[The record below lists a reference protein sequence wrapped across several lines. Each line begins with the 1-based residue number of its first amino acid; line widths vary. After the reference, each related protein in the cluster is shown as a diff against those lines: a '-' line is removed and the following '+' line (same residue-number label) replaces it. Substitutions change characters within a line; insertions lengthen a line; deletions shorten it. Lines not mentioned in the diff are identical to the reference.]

1 MNPQL
6 QKIDNLIDAKTR
18 FVDQLDKSNIAKNK
32 EAGIESPK
40 PINSFQQL
48 ISAVITPKVQAITSK
63 FGHLSGF
70 IGGASGGLSGGHGSS
85 DGGSGQSAGIGNVLS
100 SLLRLSGP
108 ILSGSS
114 GGAQHSTTDDF
125 DDDDDEV

>member
-1 MNPQL
+1 M
-6 QKIDNLIDAKTR
+6 
-18 FVDQLDKSNIAKNK
+18 DQLDKQNIAKNK
-32 EAGIESPK
+32 EANIEVPK
-40 PINSFQQL
+40 PINSFQSL

-70 IGGASGGLSGGHGSS
+70 IGGASGGLSGGHGSAE
-85 DGGSGQSAGIGNVLS
+85 GSGQSAGLGNVLS

-114 GGAQHSTTDDF
+114 GGAQHNTSDDF
-125 DDDDDEV
+125 DDDDDI